1 MQWTNFDVSMM
12 PPAAR
17 ALHVTLSSRGDI
29 YLNCG
34 AMIKLGEPVAVRL
47 MFNKEERL
55 IGIAA
60 APLKAKGAIELR
72 AKYGPDSAGRTFC
85 ARPFCLHMNIL
96 PERTIVFRDP
106 KMQDGILVL
115 DLDSTT
121 PAPRRAVSLER
132 QMRDARDAPP
142 ES

>member
-17 ALHVTLSSRGDI
+17 AMHVTLSSRGDF
-29 YLNCG
+29 YLNQ
-34 AMIKLGEPVAVRL
+34 AVMVKLGEPVAVRL

-72 AKYGPDSAGRTFC
+72 MKYGLESPGRTFC
-85 ARPFCLHMNIL
+85 ARPFCLHLDIL

-106 KMQDGILVL
+106 KVHDGVVVL
-115 DLDSTT
+115 DLNSTDYPRPRAVTVSTT
-121 PAPRRAVSLER
+121 LR
-132 QMRDARDAPP
+132 
-142 ES
+142 

>member
-1 MQWTNFDVSMM
+1 MM

-17 ALHVTLSSRGDI
+17 ALHVTLSSRGDF

-47 MFNKEERL
+47 VFNKEERL

-72 AKYGPDSAGRTFC
+72 AKYGSDSSGRSFC
-85 ARPFCLHMNIL
+85 ARPFCLHLDIL

-106 KMQDGILVL
+106 RVQDGILVL
-115 DLDSTT
+115 DLNSTT

-132 QMRDARDAPP
+132 QLRDARVPSP